1 MISKFRFQLF
11 KPKVKLKYIHN
22 NKNKSQSNGRR
33 PFYYFD
39 IDSYTRI
46 ITMIYYTKIKE
57 NNYKFELTYY
67 NLKIKEKSI

>member
-1 MISKFRFQLF
+1 M
-11 KPKVKLKYIHN
+11 
-22 NKNKSQSNGRR
+22 KNKSQSNGKR

-57 NNYKFELTYY
+57 NNYKFKLTYY
-67 NLKIKEKSI
+67 NLKIKEKPI